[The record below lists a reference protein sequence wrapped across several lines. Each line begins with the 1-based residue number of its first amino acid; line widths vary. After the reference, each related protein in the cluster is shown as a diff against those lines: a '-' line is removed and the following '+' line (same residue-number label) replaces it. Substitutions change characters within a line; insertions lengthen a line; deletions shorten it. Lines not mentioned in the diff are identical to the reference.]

1 MNEWQPKFNE
11 KGSISNSNAFNCLD
25 EEDFSK
31 LSDDDLK
38 RAANSIYQGKY
49 LVSEANL
56 IPIMLVAIFY
66 GVPSFIILLG
76 TGLTI
81 YSYIMFGVFSL
92 IASPFIKKIQFKDSS
107 SYDKKFKIVL
117 AELEKR
123 GYKVI
128 YRTYESGENKIVHY
142 LQFKRG

>member
-1 MNEWQPKFNE
+1 MSEWQPKFYE
-11 KGSISNSNAFNCLD
+11 RGSISNSNAFNCLD

-56 IPIMLVAIFY
+56 IPIILVGIFY
-66 GVPSFIILLG
+66 GVPSFMILFG

-81 YSYIMFGVFSL
+81 YSYTPTS
-92 IASPFIKKIQFKDSS
+92 
-107 SYDKKFKIVL
+107 
-117 AELEKR
+117 
-123 GYKVI
+123 
-128 YRTYESGENKIVHY
+128 
-142 LQFKRG
+142 